1 MRVLITTKKGSDK
14 GTDINFKASYGVSS
28 RAFENYERMGAKDFI
43 ETMYWT
49 YRQGEIDGGAPIDQ
63 AGLYGLQE
71 MAAGKTKIFGE
82 NEEYNPYNY
91 NVWVTDNED
100 NPQLDQMLIDPA
112 TGNVEFLNKID
123 IGNETS
129 FEIPTEA
136 GKVSAVFVKQSTSGM
151 FWTSEEVD
159 EATRNAVIECL
170 KDNNPSYKGYNAFTF
185 GAGSFELEFKSGR
198 FATYTFTGVKEGDYV
213 KPEEAPEVEIP
224 EVETPE
230 EEVTDKEAQ
239 KAANKA
245 EKEAKK
251 AAKKSK

>member
-1 MRVLITTKKGSDK
+1 MLRSDTYSLK
-14 GTDINFKASYGVSS
+14 YEVTVDTAEEGFQYDVDYPANGNTDLHYKDENGEDKTQKIEVPDVDAPKPKQPTVSFKNGEASNIS
-28 RAFENYERMGAKDFI
+28 F
-43 ETMYWT
+43 
-49 YRQGEIDGGAPIDQ
+49 
-63 AGLYGLQE
+63 
-71 MAAGKTKIFGE
+71 
-82 NEEYNPYNY
+82 
-91 NVWVTDNED
+91 
-100 NPQLDQMLIDPA
+100 MLIDA
-112 TGNVEFLNKID
+112 EGNVEFLKKID
-123 IGNETS
+123 IENETS
-129 FEIPTEA
+129 FEIPYEA
-136 GKVSAVFVKQSTSGM
+136 GKISAVFVKQSTSGM

-230 EEVTDKEAQ
+230 EETTPEEDAKPEEEVTDKEAQ